1 VNIYIFVTL
10 ISKPPNMK
18 RHIVAVLLIVG
29 TIIANNIQAQNKI
42 GYISLQEVI
51 TVMPEYKAAGN
62 DLQDYQKALEQQ
74 GNDYQLELY
83 RKDSSFKA
91 DSSKWSASMKEVKRK
106 ELNELYIKWTN
117 FINQEAQQLIN
128 KKEQELLA
136 PIQQKAVQT
145 SQAVAKE
152 NGYAYILPK
161 EQLIS
166 FPAAD
171 DILPLVLKKLNIT
184 PAAAA
189 PAKTG
194 GK

>member
-1 VNIYIFVTL
+1 
-10 ISKPPNMK
+10 
-18 RHIVAVLLIVG
+18 
-29 TIIANNIQAQNKI
+29 
-42 GYISLQEVI
+42 
-51 TVMPEYKAAGN
+51 
-62 DLQDYQKALEQQ
+62 
-74 GNDYQLELY
+74 
-83 RKDSSFKA
+83 
-91 DSSKWSASMKEVKRK
+91 MKEVKRK

-184 PAAAA
+184 PPAAAA

>member
-1 VNIYIFVTL
+1 
-10 ISKPPNMK
+10 MK

-29 TIIANNIQAQNKI
+29 IIIANNIQAQNKI
-42 GYISLQEVI
+42 GYISLQDLI
-51 TVMPEYKAAGN
+51 SVMPEYKTAGTE
-62 DLQDYQKALEQQ
+62 LQDYQKALEQQ
-74 GNDYQLELY
+74 GSDYQMELY
-83 RKDSSFKA
+83 LKDSTFKA
-91 DSSKWSASMKEVKRK
+91 DSLKWNTSIKDVKKK

-117 FINQEAQQLIN
+117 FVNQEAQQLIN

-184 PAAAA
+184 PPAATTA